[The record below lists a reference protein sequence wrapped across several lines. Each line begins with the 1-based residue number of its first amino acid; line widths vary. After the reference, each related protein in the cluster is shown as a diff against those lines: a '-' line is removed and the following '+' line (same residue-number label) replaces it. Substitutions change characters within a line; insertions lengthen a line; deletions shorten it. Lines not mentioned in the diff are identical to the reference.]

1 MHAASYTYTLHERCR
16 TWADTVKVGSN
27 ASRPPQHFCASRR
40 SFCVAVH
47 LLYRGYNTGK
57 SWESS
62 IILNVFEIVE
72 TFKKEQ
78 EVHGTA
84 CCWSCTSSSPGRS
97 FRETASAPKN
107 QGSKIKPARSNRHKT
122 QQSLR
127 HYTCTTCTTNIEFQC
142 FAHN

>member
-1 MHAASYTYTLHERCR
+1 MPY
-16 TWADTVKVGSN
+16 VGRYCEGGEQCLQTSSTFLCFTQKLLCGCPS
-27 ASRPPQHFCASRR
+27 AVSWLQHWQE
-40 SFCVAVH
+40 
-47 LLYRGYNTGK
+47 LGK
-57 SWESS
+57 
-62 IILNVFEIVE
+62 LDHPNVFEIVE
-72 TFKKEQ
+72 TFKKKQ
-78 EVHGTA
+78 EVHGKA
-84 CCWSCTSSSPGRS
+84 CCWSCTSSSSGRS